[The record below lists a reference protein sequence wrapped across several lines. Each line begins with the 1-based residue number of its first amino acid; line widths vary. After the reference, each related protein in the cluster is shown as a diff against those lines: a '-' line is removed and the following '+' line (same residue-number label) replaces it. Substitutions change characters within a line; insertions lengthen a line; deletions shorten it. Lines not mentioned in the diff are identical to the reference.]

1 MPTATL
7 SPDTRTLVRDR
18 LAVYGAILNAGDEIE
33 RNNRPLK
40 VTIREAGKRL
50 RFESA
55 GTGALLFTGPLAAT
69 AVDRFVTSF
78 WFWTAI

>member
-7 SPDTRTLVRDR
+7 SPDTRALVCDR
-18 LAVYGAILNAGDEIE
+18 LAAYGAILNAGDEIE

-40 VTIREAGKRL
+40 VTIREDKKRL

-55 GTGALLFTGPLAAT
+55 GTGALLYTGPRAST
-69 AVDRFVTSF
+69 SVDRFVTSF
-78 WFWTAI
+78 WFWTAL